1 MNTQDQRRLFEKI
14 FNTTKDID
22 VYSIV
27 LLPSIDSSKT
37 KTTHQI
43 RVEFKN
49 TKGLAVLNAYID
61 EILIRDL
68 VVLSHN
74 GNIPKLG
81 EYKGGSLIDR
91 MTDFIYKK
99 VDIGTLGEIAEYCK
113 SI

>member
-1 MNTQDQRRLFEKI
+1 MNPQDQRRLFERI
-14 FNTTKDID
+14 FKEHTD

-27 LLPSIDSSKT
+27 LLPSIDYSKT
-37 KTTHQI
+37 QTTHQI

-74 GNIPKLG
+74 GNIPKSG
-81 EYKGGSLIDR
+81 EYKGGSLIER
-91 MTDFIYKK
+91 LKTFISKK
-99 VDIGTLGEIAEYCK
+99 IDSTTVSEISEYCK
-113 SI
+113 DI